1 MKIRTFTSLCIATAT
16 TTAFTHASAQTTPE
30 TASAVEEVLVTGSR
44 IRGAGGPVGSDVIAI
59 GAEQI
64 QRQPAATITEYLRKV
79 PQLQGFGIDASSSV
93 VQGTGGTNTTR
104 GSALNLRG
112 LGPQATLTL
121 IDGKRLTY
129 SGVSGNYVDPTA
141 IPSIAIER
149 IEVVADGSS
158 AVYGSDAVA
167 GVANFILRKEFDD
180 IQVRGRIGSADDY
193 TLRQYSGIG
202 GTTWDTGSFVFAYEH
217 SEHGNLNGGERS
229 YILSD
234 LRTFG
239 GRDNRNSQC
248 SPGNI
253 VVGGTSYAIPSG
265 GVTAA
270 TAGNLVPNTRNLCEN
285 LRYGDILPREERDSG
300 YVYLTQDLSDSVSVN
315 LQGLITSR
323 DYVAK
328 AVQQG
333 STSNI
338 ANLTVRSS
346 NPYFVRPVGST
357 ATSLTVEYDFSPELG
372 LIDQNGY
379 TRTKF
384 GTAGLDWNITDDWH
398 VGIEALTTE
407 DRSAQNTRR
416 IDTTVLNARL
426 QDADPTRAFNPF
438 GGGNSQAVLD
448 AIYTGIFNPFATTRT
463 RGGTVQAD
471 GSLWD
476 LPGGEMRLAFGAE
489 YLRYTI
495 LGGSRQGAAA
505 SPAFLLQK
513 QSRNQESAFAELFVP
528 VFGSG
533 NAMRGLQ
540 RLDLSAAVRY
550 DDYSDVG
557 DTTNPKFGLNWSP
570 LEGLLLKASYGKSFR
585 APGLQDLPLLRTG
598 AGLTVVT
605 WTDPLSPTGTSVGLT
620 LNAGNPELEP
630 EKATTY
636 SFTAEYSPDAV
647 PGLQVQATYF
657 SIEYTDVISFPPRTT
672 QSLLDPNYAF
682 AVTRNP
688 SEAEIQ
694 AILAQGFPISGV
706 RPPVVAFLYNGSAQ
720 NLGSIETRGIDF
732 DTSYRFDT
740 SFGELNFGLNAS
752 YLLNYDFA
760 VTQLA
765 TPIDQVGFINYP
777 VELRSQAF
785 AAWSMNAISAELT
798 LNYMGSYDNNLVT
811 PVQSVDSWTTLD
823 LHVGYEFEN
832 AGGFLSGL
840 AIGLDASNVL
850 DERPP
855 FVNIQGGFD
864 PGQASALGRFIS
876 VSVAKTF

>member
-1 MKIRTFTSLCIATAT
+1 MKLRTLTSLCVATAST
-16 TTAFTHASAQTTPE
+16 AAFTQVFAQSTDPAAE
-30 TASAVEEVLVTGSR
+30 SVEEVTVTGSR

-64 QRQPAATITEYLRKV
+64 ERQPAATITEYLRKV
-79 PQLQGFGIDASSSV
+79 PQIQGFGVDASSTV

-149 IEVVADGSS
+149 IEVVPDGAS

-193 TLRQYSGIG
+193 TLRQFGGIG
-202 GTTWDTGSFVFAYEH
+202 GTSWDSGSFVLAYEH

-234 LRTFG
+234 LRNYG
-239 GRDNRNSQC
+239 GRDYRNSQC

-253 VVGGTSYAIPSG
+253 VIAGTSYAIPSG
-265 GVTAA
+265 GVTPA
-270 TAGNLVPNTRNLCEN
+270 TAGALTPNTRNLCEN
-285 LRYGDILPREERDSG
+285 LRYGDILPSEERDSG
-300 YVYLTQDLSDSVSVN
+300 YVYLTHDLFDNLSLN
-315 LQGLITSR
+315 LQGLVTQR

-328 AVQQG
+328 AIQQG

-338 ANLTVRSS
+338 VNMTVPAANPFFT
-346 NPYFVRPVGST
+346 RPVGST
-357 ATSLTVEYDFSPELG
+357 ATSVTVEYDFSPELG
-372 LIDQNGY
+372 FINQTGY
-379 TRTKF
+379 TRTNF
-384 GTAGLDWNITDDWH
+384 WTAGLDWRLSDTWH
-398 VGIEALTTE
+398 VNVEAVTSE

-416 IDTTVLNARL
+416 IDANVLNARL
-426 QDADPTRAFNPF
+426 RNPDPTQAFNPF
-438 GGGNSQAVLD
+438 GAGNSAAVLD

-471 GSLWD
+471 GSLFD

-489 YLRYTI
+489 YVRYTI

-528 VFGSG
+528 VFGSE
-533 NAMRGLQ
+533 NAIAGVQ
-540 RLDLSAAVRY
+540 RLDFSAAVRY

-557 DTTNPKFGLNWSP
+557 DTTNPKFGINWSP
-570 LEGLLLKASYGKSFR
+570 VDGLLLKGSYGKSFR

-620 LNAGNPELEP
+620 LNAGNPDLEP

-636 SFTAEYSPDAV
+636 SFTAEYSPPALD
-647 PGLQVQATYF
+647 GLRLQATYF
-657 SIEYTDVISFPPRTT
+657 SVEYTDVIGFPPRTT

-682 AVTRNP
+682 AVIRNP
-688 SEAEIQ
+688 SNELIQ
-694 AILAQGFPISGV
+694 DYLNQGFPLSGV
-706 RPPVVAFLYNGSAQ
+706 RPPVVAFVYDGSPQ
-720 NLGSIETRGIDF
+720 NLGSIETTGVDF
-732 DTSYRFDT
+732 DASYGFDAA
-740 SFGELNFGLNAS
+740 FGELSFGMNAS
-752 YLLNYDFA
+752 YLFDYDFA

-765 TPIDQVGFINYP
+765 TPIDQSGIINYP
-777 VELRSQAF
+777 VELRAQAF
-785 AAWSMNAISAELT
+785 AGWSQNGLSSELT
-798 LNYMGSYDNNLVT
+798 LNYIDGYDNNLVA

-823 LHVGYEFEN
+823 VHVGYEFEN
-832 AGGFLSGL
+832 TSGWLSGL
-840 AIGLDASNVL
+840 VVSLDATNVL

-864 PGQASALGRFIS
+864 PGQASALGRFVS
-876 VSVAKTF
+876 FSVAKTF